1 MKGSIERNIIHRLI
15 VTRVHVAALLG
26 VLSVTTAWSADW
38 AMTGTVIAPNS
49 VISDGMIAISGAKIS
64 AVGSGAA
71 LPAGVSALKVQGV
84 ILPGFVDLHNHL
96 TWNVLPRWLPAHRFS
111 NRYEW
116 QDDPEYDRL
125 LVAPHDAV
133 LDVAACETVM
143 FAEIRVLAGGATSVV
158 GNLSPTDEHR
168 DYRKCAAGLARNLDV
183 WSDLPNALPEPLIDP
198 CQKDRAHPQ
207 ALLDVVVNEV
217 YPLEV
222 PHDRLDFLRC
232 ELESGRLHGMIVHL
246 SEGAPTD
253 ASAHHEFAML
263 DRAGLLMPGLAV
275 VHGTAM
281 HAEDFARMNGAGLV
295 WSPRSNDEL
304 YGATADVRAAM
315 AQKVNIAIAP
325 DWSPTGSAGMLQ
337 EIGYAARRHGVF
349 TPERLIAMATAIP
362 AKMVRVDAY
371 IGSLAPGL
379 MADFIVL
386 RDNGGTPA
394 QSVVNATPADMML
407 VVVGGVPVFGDPAL
421 LRQLLP
427 ADTRLDRL
435 TVCGA
440 DKSVNLAGTFAAG
453 VHESLADIQAKLNA
467 TLTRLGLHLAEIE
480 CD

>member
-1 MKGSIERNIIHRLI
+1 MEGLIVRNFIHRLI
-15 VTRVHVAALLG
+15 VPRVILAALLG
-26 VLSVTTAWSADW
+26 VLSVTAAWSADW

-71 LPAGVSALKVQGV
+71 IPAGVSALKVQGV

-125 LVAPHDAV
+125 LVAPHQAV
-133 LDVAACETVM
+133 LDVAACETVL
-143 FAEIRVLAGGATSVV
+143 FAEIKALAGGATSVV
-158 GNLSPTDEHR
+158 GNLLATDEHN
-168 DYRKCAAGLARNLDV
+168 YRKCATGLARNLDI
-183 WSDLPNALPEPLIDP
+183 WSDLPIALPEPATDP
-198 CQKDRAHPQ
+198 CQKGRAHPQ
-207 ALLDVVVNEV
+207 APLDIVANEV

-232 ELESGRLHGMIVHL
+232 ELESGRLRGMIVHL

-253 ASAHHEFAML
+253 SSAHHEFAML
-263 DRAGLLMPGLAV
+263 DAVGLLMPGLGV

-295 WSPRSNDEL
+295 WSPGSNDEL

-315 AQKVNIAIAP
+315 AQKVDIAIAP

-362 AKMVRVDAY
+362 AKMARVDAY

-394 QSVVNATPADMML
+394 QSVVNATPADVML
-407 VVVGGVPVFGDPAL
+407 VVVGGIPVFGDPTL
-421 LRQLLP
+421 LSQLLP
-427 ADTRLDRL
+427 ADTLDRL

-440 DKSVNLAGTFAAG
+440 DKSVNLVGTFAAG
-453 VHESLADIQAKLNA
+453 IHESLADIQAKLNA
-467 TLTRLGLHLAEIE
+467 ILTRLGLHLAEIE

>member
-1 MKGSIERNIIHRLI
+1 MEGLIVRTCIHRLI
-15 VTRVHVAALLG
+15 VPRVLLAALLG
-26 VLSVTTAWSADW
+26 AFSVTAAWSADW
-38 AMTGTVIAPNS
+38 AITGTVIAPNS
-49 VISDGMIAISGAKIS
+49 VITDGMLAISGAKIS

-71 LPAGVSALKVQGV
+71 LPAGISALKVQGV

-125 LVAPHDAV
+125 LVAPHQAV
-133 LDVAACETVM
+133 LDAAACETVM
-143 FAEIRVLAGGATSVV
+143 FAEIKTLAGGATSVV
-158 GNLSPTDEHR
+158 GNLLP
-168 DYRKCAAGLARNLDV
+168 DYRKCSAGLARNLDI
-183 WSDLPNALPEPLIDP
+183 WSNLPNALPEPATDP

-207 ALLDVVVNEV
+207 ALPDIVVNEV

-232 ELESGRLHGMIVHL
+232 ELESGRLRGMIVHL

-253 ASAHHEFAML
+253 ASAHQEFAML
-263 DRAGLLMPGLAV
+263 DAAGLLMPGLAV

-407 VVVGGVPVFGDPAL
+407 VVVGGVPVFGAPAL
-421 LRQLLP
+421 LSQLLP

-453 VHESLADIQAKLNA
+453 IHESLADIQAKLNA